1 MSPARKSRKPDD
13 RSMQFALPGMAP
25 EEGGADQTAPSVAQ
39 ELDDV
44 PSLAAKSAAKSVPA
58 VTQALDSEPEWS
70 MAPDPDIAWEPDLE
84 AEPDFSSESE
94 SGLVAE
100 PAWLTAFLDEEVASR
115 TSGEAPGSAQAAVS
129 APVALPAD
137 SEQSV
142 FDSAAHAAAAAPAA
156 SVQVPKPVGSASHRD
171 APAKP
176 SAPSPAGFAASD
188 ESSRNTDAT
197 GDRLRS
203 LAQFAADRNDPVQP
217 GGLRP
222 LEDAGDLLRQL
233 DLWVGRGWLR
243 ALDRAFVDLLHGI
256 APQSDSLVLLAAAL
270 TSHQLGHG
278 HVCLD
283 LAATL
288 EEPDF
293 ALSLPPEGDALRNTM
308 LPSQLLSGLTPDT
321 WRTALQANPLVD
333 QGGDLTNGDRPM
345 VLAGNRLYL
354 RRYWNYELSVA
365 ASLRDRLAEPL
376 PVPADLPARLAE
388 LFPDAPPQ
396 VDGHSVSDW
405 QKVACALAA
414 RGRFSLITGGPGTG
428 KTTTVVR
435 LLGMLQASALA
446 EGQPLRIRL
455 AAPTGKAA
463 ARLGESIGVQ
473 LSRLPLSAD
482 VKAAVPTTVST
493 LHRLLGSRPDS
504 RRFRHDRR
512 HPLSLD
518 VLVIDEASMIDL
530 EMMAS
535 VLDALPASA
544 RLILLGDKDQLASV
558 EAGAVLGDLCRDA
571 EIGAYRADT
580 RAWLEAMT
588 GAPLVDPALVPG
600 EQALAQQTVMLRH
613 SRRFGGASGIGRLA
627 RAVNAQ
633 DPAQARLVLAR
644 SPEDLNTLRV
654 EGERDAGLLNLIVG
668 AKKSKRGAA
677 RGAERG
683 TGHASGQPTPS
694 PAFDGQSAEGRQAD
708 GPQGYAH
715 YLNLLHS
722 GRPAASTH
730 HEDPA
735 WAAWAATVL
744 AAFDDF
750 RLLCALRKGPWG
762 VEGLNQRVAE
772 ALQAQGLIRTA
783 DIWYEGRPV
792 LSTRNDYSLGLMNG
806 DIGIAMQVPTSE
818 GAMALRVAFPRNDGQ
833 GGVRFVLPSRIGA
846 IETVFAMTVH
856 KSQGSEF
863 AHTALVL
870 PPALNPVLTKE
881 LIYTGITR
889 ARQWFTLVE
898 SGEGVFD
905 AAVARRVRRL
915 SGLSLHL
922 DAA

>member
-1 MSPARKSRKPDD
+1 M
-13 RSMQFALPGMAP
+13 
-25 EEGGADQTAPSVAQ
+25 
-39 ELDDV
+39 
-44 PSLAAKSAAKSVPA
+44 
-58 VTQALDSEPEWS
+58 DS
-70 MAPDPDIAWEPDLE
+70 DLNGAWEPDFE
-84 AEPDFSSESE
+84 SEPDFASESSLE
-94 SGLVAE
+94 LADE
-100 PAWLTAFLDEEVASR
+100 PAWLTAFLDEGVTHTESAPAPAP
-115 TSGEAPGSAQAAVS
+115 APGSAPVS
-129 APVALPAD
+129 APG
-137 SEQSV
+137 
-142 FDSAAHAAAAAPAA
+142 SAAASAPASTA
-156 SVQVPKPVGSASHRD
+156 KT

-176 SAPSPAGFAASD
+176 AVPSVRAHAP
-188 ESSRNTDAT
+188 AT
-197 GDRLRS
+197 APNIEPLTGATRS

-222 LEDAGDLLRQL
+222 LENADDLLRQL

-288 EEPDF
+288 DEPDF

-308 LPSQLLSGLTPDT
+308 LPSQLLSGLTPDV
-321 WRTALQANPLVD
+321 WRDALLANPLVD
-333 QGGDLTNGDRPM
+333 HGSNLAAGDRPM

-376 PVPADLPARLAE
+376 PVPPDLPARLAD
-388 LFPDAPPQ
+388 LFPEPPPQ
-396 VDGHSVSDW
+396 VDGKPVSDW

-446 EGQPLRIRL
+446 DGQALRIRL

-473 LSRLPLSAD
+473 LSRLPLTDD
-482 VKAAVPTTVST
+482 VKAHVPTTVST
-493 LHRLLGSRPDS
+493 LHRLLGNRPDS

-588 GAPLVDPALVPG
+588 GAPLVDPMLEPG

-633 DPAQARLVLAR
+633 DPAQARVVFAQ
-644 SPEDLNTLRV
+644 SPQDLSTLRV
-654 EGERDAGLLNLIVG
+654 DGERDAALLTLIVG
-668 AKKSKRGAA
+668 ATSRRAAGAG
-677 RGAERG
+677 R
-683 TGHASGQPTPS
+683 TGSAAAAASNDVPS
-694 PAFDGQSAEGRQAD
+694 DAANA

-715 YLNLLHS
+715 YLNRLHN
-722 GRPAASTH
+722 GRPPATTH
-730 HEDPA
+730 HDDPA
-735 WAAWAATVL
+735 WAKWAADVL

-762 VEGLNQRVAE
+762 VEGLNQRVADT
-772 ALQAQGLIRTA
+772 LQARGLIRAT

-806 DIGIAMQVPTSE
+806 DIGIAMQVPTAE
-818 GAMALRVAFPRNDGQ
+818 GTMALRVAFPRNDGQ

-922 DAA
+922 DAPSQAVGAG